1 MKVNKDGWEKTDWG
15 LSTEASRD
23 EARDECCR
31 RGESESLDSK
41 RCRLGEGES
50 LEANPI
56 RLGEE
61 AKPLERR
68 NPLISVAL
76 EKENPLKG
84 VSCCN

>member
-1 MKVNKDGWEKTDWG
+1 MGEDRDWG
-15 LSTEASRD
+15 LSTEASRDKASRD

-31 RGESESLDSK
+31 RGESESLDAK

-61 AKPLERR
+61 AKPFGERES
-68 NPLISVAL
+68 LD
-76 EKENPLKG
+76 
-84 VSCCN
+84 